1 MTVAFRP
8 GRADLAVVALL
19 VSRAVLVVSAAMLL
33 PASLGVVLGEVDAAL
48 GLVLGACIGISLGAV
63 AELRLPALQEVHWGD
78 GMVASGLTWLVA
90 PLVCAVPLF
99 VSGHFDSFQDAYFD
113 AMSGLTCA
121 GLSVLQDLDHLPD
134 SLNLWRHV
142 MQFLGGQG
150 IVLVVLT
157 FFAGGGGAV
166 GMYAGEAREDKI
178 LPNVRRTAR
187 FIWRASLIYAAI
199 GITALSGALLASG
212 MDLYSAAFHST
223 NLFFA
228 GFDTGGFSPRS
239 SSIGYY
245 HSAAM
250 EAVLIVVM
258 IAGSLSFT
266 VHYLLWQGQGRELL
280 RNVETRVLA
289 LTFSTLFAMLAFGLI
304 GQDVYGDW
312 VATMRRGLFQ
322 LVSAHS
328 GAGFATVPGPVF
340 SSAWGVLAPGAL
352 VVAMGI
358 GGMSGST
365 TGGIKGIRLALVGKT
380 IGLTA
385 RRAALPPDAH
395 VVTDY
400 HHVRRRRVDPE
411 AARAATTV
419 LLLFLFLY
427 LIGAVVGL
435 FYGIPFEEAL
445 FESTSA
451 AGGVGLTTG
460 ITSPSMPDGLMWT
473 YILQMYLGRLEFISA
488 LVLAGYIGSMLRGRV

>member
-1 MTVAFRP
+1 MTLAFRP

-33 PASLGVVLGEVDAAL
+33 PAALGLVLGELDAAL
-48 GLVLGACIGISLGAV
+48 GLVLGACVGISLGAV
-63 AELRLPALQEVHWGD
+63 AELRLPSLQEVRWSD

-90 PLVCAVPLF
+90 PLVCAIPLF
-99 VSGHFDSFQDAYFD
+99 VSGHVDSFADAYFD

-142 MQFLGGQG
+142 MHFLGGQG

-157 FFAGGGGAV
+157 FFAGGGGAT

-178 LPNVRRTAR
+178 LPNVRRTAS
-187 FIWRASLIYAAI
+187 FIWRASLVYAAI
-199 GITALSGALLASG
+199 GTAALTSALLASG
-212 MDLYSAAFHST
+212 MRLGGAVLHASSLFMAA
-223 NLFFA
+223 
-228 GFDTGGFSPRS
+228 FDTGGFSPRS

-245 HSAAM
+245 HSAPL
-250 EAVLIVVM
+250 EAVLIVLMVL
-258 IAGSLSFT
+258 GSISFT

-289 LTFSTLFAMLAFGLI
+289 ATFALLFAILAFGLV
-304 GQDVYGDW
+304 GGGVYGDW
-312 VATMRRGLFQ
+312 VSTMRRGLFQ
-322 LVSAHS
+322 MVSAHS
-328 GAGFATVPGPVF
+328 GAGFASIPGPVF
-340 SSAWGVLAPGAL
+340 STGWGVLAPGAL
-352 VVAMGI
+352 VIAMGI

-365 TGGIKGIRLALVGKT
+365 TGGIKGIRLALVGKS
-380 IGLTA
+380 IGLVA

-395 VVTDY
+395 IVTDY
-400 HHVRRRRVDPE
+400 HHLRRRRVDPD
-411 AARAATTV
+411 AARAAMTV

-427 LIGAVVGL
+427 VIGAAVGL
-435 FYGIPFEEAL
+435 FYGIPLEEAL

-460 ITSPSMPDGLMWT
+460 ITAPGMPDGLMWT
-473 YILQMYLGRLEFISA
+473 YIAQMYLGRLEFISA